1 MNASNF
7 WFKML
12 WPGKEM
18 FTKSLMVNDSKGL
31 CGGQAE

>member
-12 WPGKEM
+12 WPGKEK